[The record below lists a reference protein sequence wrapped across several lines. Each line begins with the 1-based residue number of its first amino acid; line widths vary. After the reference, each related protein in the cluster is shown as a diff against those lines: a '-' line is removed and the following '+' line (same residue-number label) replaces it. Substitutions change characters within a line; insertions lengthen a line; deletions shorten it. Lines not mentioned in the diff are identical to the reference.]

1 MRSWQRGGAISIYW
15 TARWFHRSLSLVSNN
30 FFWRESSNSP
40 FWYCNAG
47 MNYVVGPGWR
57 DQWDVVITSAG
68 KPAFYTEDN
77 RPFREVDIVTG
88 KVKFKQVRYLSE
100 VFFLRGFGVDQREL
114 LTIWLILLPQPG
126 WQVGER
132 TSLYI
137 RMPKRA
143 HSANQLALSAF
154 ICTRWKRPSLQ
165 WHILSIYKSQ
175 RNVHWWLSL
184 CGPCGCKTRVW
195 VDYSRR
201 NSGGGMGNRI
211 TAKERIHHC
220 GSCHWNAPQYIAIIS
235 TKIRHRFAI
244 ERRFGGYGQAGENSV
259 KMEGWTNSI
268 ARQSFWIGLPCK
280 IHTILVCTFIT
291 SVLRFVHEQCGKSSA
306 LQSTSSI
313 LPRNSKVIIAWN
325 TWEQSRVLW
334 DVKQTTWYLTVSSFY
349 HQLYRD
355 NLPIGLMT
363 DEVLF
368 EITIIIQSTAS
379 TTCGMEYTIWCGNEI
394 GGSTKVCGLSCWSSI
409 VAWWCDP
416 AGAFIRR
423 AVKRRVARMLVKY
436 TH

>member
-1 MRSWQRGGAISIYW
+1 MGRGHYISRKACLLYGGQSAIQGSG
-15 TARWFHRSLSLVSNN
+15 
-30 FFWRESSNSP
+30 
-40 FWYCNAG
+40 YCYRKG
-47 MNYVVGPGWR
+47 QV
-57 DQWDVVITSAG
+57 QAG
-68 KPAFYTEDN
+68 KVLE
-77 RPFREVDIVTG
+77 RSV
-88 KVKFKQVRYLSE
+88 
-100 VFFLRGFGVDQREL
+100 FLRGFGVDQREL

-143 HSANQLALSAF
+143 HSADQLALSAF
-154 ICTRWKRPSLQ
+154 ICTRWKWPSLQ
-165 WHILSIYKSQ
+165 WHLLSIYKSQ
-175 RNVHWWLSL
+175 RNVHWWLPL

-268 ARQSFWIGLPCK
+268 AGQSFWIGLPCK

-313 LPRNSKVIIAWN
+313 LPRISKVIIAWN

-349 HQLYRD
+349 HQLCRD

-368 EITIIIQSTAS
+368 EITIIIQRTAS

-394 GGSTKVCGLSCWSSI
+394 GGSTTVCGLSCCSSI
-409 VAWWCDP
+409 VSYDDVIPLELSYGVQWKDVWP
-416 AGAFIRR
+416 GWS
-423 AVKRRVARMLVKY
+423 
-436 TH
+436 